1 MDDSFLAKKRYVPV
15 LTRQNW
21 RDWFYRL
28 KLHFASEG
36 LVFVIEKTLFQYASV
51 TPLTEDFTKLD
62 LKDDNVNVTPSFKKP
77 VIDAERQAHYNTAS
91 AKVQYQISISIDSLD
106 SDSVRALSTA
116 YEQWDALWNK
126 YNKTRPHENRQ
137 DLVKL
142 TTYTLPD
149 ATSIED
155 GWAHVKELRRRIV
168 VANPDM
174 ASAFE
179 EKQLFNI
186 FLAGLPQQFLIT
198 VDTLNAQPSLPI
210 DEKLNVLVQRQ
221 SSDKDHAPESADFTR
236 ERRPRSNSNA
246 QYTGCH
252 LCAGKHYMIK
262 CPYLD
267 FAKDKVQR
275 AASKEQSHKRSEDTK
290 HYIKRPVR
298 QRSHQRP
305 DTKRPKQRPEG
316 KHRHDSRGYT
326 AEAVSDTS
334 SSEDTSSSDSEFLP
348 HKAPTSRDKTD
359 KENSDEE
366 FAAISR
372 EDICKIAPSIWVSD
386 TAATSHMT
394 DDIQLFRGRLQSI
407 RQRRIRVGGG
417 ELWSDKCGTV
427 KMKIRGGNSALLHNV
442 LYVPK
447 LGVNLMSARK
457 VCSTNGIRGSFDKDT
472 MLFKL
477 HGKTVIRAD
486 VQDGVYLVSSIAK
499 GFEESAFL
507 SKRIP
512 TLPRFQDSHHLD
524 ALQHQALHVSSSTN
538 SKQETQLRQRYT
550 LWHRRFCHI
559 GGAKISKL
567 HKVTT
572 LTDKIAVPKDLKPC
586 EVCKLAK
593 MRNRIPKTL
602 SPWKDSVLDLVSLDV
617 CGPQPATLR
626 GNVYFCQIVDSASR
640 YTWTLT
646 GKDKKDI
653 VTQLHAWK
661 PVAEAQ
667 TGQRLL
673 SARIDNAAE
682 LKEALQI
689 WATTAGIQRQLTTPY
704 SSHQNGTAE
713 RSIQTAEN
721 GARAMLK
728 DAKLPIEFWD
738 EAVEADTYLRNR
750 TSSGPLSDGE
760 RFSPYEALHGHKPSI
775 DHIRVFGCKCYA
787 YVHPKSQ
794 PRGARHDKLVD
805 RGRVGIFMGYSED
818 TTKQYKMY
826 APDLGYTTRATVME
840 FDEDENASSI
850 DLRLRNGH
858 QQGTTTNLPDRHAQ
872 QLPSTL
878 LPKVNLP
885 PAHQLNNF
893 EIVIPS
899 APSVVDK
906 ATLPDVPD
914 ATPVEQDTEQ
924 SLPSEDA
931 TQPMDEDPITTEPVP
946 EPAGRYQLR
955 KRKADVSDEDDT
967 QGRQSKMMRAM
978 IADACYFTQHEIESA
993 FLANPSVVDIP
1004 IPRTYNQAINDPEH
1018 GSGWRIAIQEELVS
1032 LAQNGTWREEVPPP
1046 AANLVSSKW
1055 VFTIKTNADGTLER
1069 YKARLV
1075 ARGFS
1080 QVYGE
1085 DYFETFA
1092 PTVRMDTLRIF
1103 FATVASNN
1111 WECHHLDIKNAFT
1124 ESILEERIYMS
1135 PPQGVPVSQGHA
1147 LRVLRSLYGLKQ
1159 SARDWNLLCK
1169 AYMISIGF
1177 RQSLADPCLFL
1188 HDKKS
1193 ITLLI
1198 YVDDIAVAA
1207 PTKSKIIWFHNKMLE
1222 RFRTKDLGEISK
1234 ILSIRIT
1241 RDRLNKTIYL
1251 DQEQYLQLVMKR
1263 FGFQLLKQYSHRYV
1277 PLPPSNYDSIRP
1289 AQPSDSRADKT
1300 LYQQGIG
1307 SLMYAMIHTRPDIA
1321 FALGKLSQHMSD
1333 PADFHWKAF
1342 KGLLRYIASTMST
1355 RLRYGPGP
1363 HQQLVLY
1370 SDADW
1375 AGQRSDRKSTS
1386 GTVSFLY
1393 GGPICWGSKVQRSVA
1408 TSSTES
1414 EYIAMSATA
1423 KMSQWIAQV
1432 LRDMNEAHRIGAN
1445 SSTVSIKGDNQG
1457 SLALV
1462 QNPHLHERSKHIDIS
1477 YHHVRDLQERKKIA
1491 VDYVPTENMP
1501 ADGLTK
1507 PLARTLFERFIQQLG
1522 LDGWGGTN

>member
-1 MDDSFLAKKRYVPV
+1 MDDSFLTKKRHVPV

-28 KLHFASEG
+28 RLYLAGEG
-36 LVFVIEKTLFQYASV
+36 LAFVIDKSLIEYAGLAEGFGSLGLGDKDKDKDATTASTARKPSYDKDRYAQYEA
-51 TPLTEDFTKLD
+51 
-62 LKDDNVNVTPSFKKP
+62 
-77 VIDAERQAHYNTAS
+77 AS

-106 SDSVRALSTA
+106 SDSIRTFSTA
-116 YEQWDALWNK
+116 YEQWQHLWTK
-126 YNKTRPHENRQ
+126 YNKTRPHENRE
-137 DLVKL
+137 DLAKL

-149 ATSIED
+149 GTSVED
-155 GWAHVKELRRRIV
+155 GWTQIKELRRRV
-168 VANPDM
+168 VTANPSM
-174 ASAFE
+174 ALAFE
-179 EKQLFNI
+179 EKQLFN
-186 FLAGLPQQFLIT
+186 FLLAGLPAQFQIT
-198 VDTLNAQPSLPI
+198 VDTLNAQPFLSI
-210 DEKLNVLVQRQ
+210 DEKLIILVQRQ
-221 SSDKDHAPESADFTR
+221 AAEKGQSPESADFTR
-236 ERRPRSNSNA
+236 ERRPRSNSNS
-246 QYTGCH
+246 QFTGCH
-252 LCAGKHYMIK
+252 LCSGKHFMMK

-267 FAKDKVQR
+267 FAKQKVQHEM
-275 AASKEQSHKRSEDTK
+275 SKGSHTRRTEDTK
-290 HYIKRPVR
+290 GHAKRPYNDKYR
-298 QRSHQRP
+298 KSDDRRHTQRHDRSR
-305 DTKRPKQRPEG
+305 
-316 KHRHDSRGYT
+316 RHDSKGYS
-326 AEAVSDTS
+326 AEAIS
-334 SSEDTSSSDSEFLP
+334 DTSSSDSSCSDDDQLP
-348 HKAPTSRDKTD
+348 SKSSTALPQDGDDDSFDDT
-359 KENSDEE
+359 
-366 FAAISR
+366 AAISR
-372 EDICKIAPSIWVSD
+372 EAISKIPPSIWVSD

-394 DDIQLFRGRLQSI
+394 DDIHLFRGPLNPI
-407 RQRRIRVGGG
+407 RRRRIRVGGG
-417 ELWSDKCGTV
+417 ELWSDKMGTV
-427 KMKIRGGNSALLHNV
+427 KMKIKGGNSALLHNV
-442 LYVPK
+442 LFVPN

-457 VCSTNGIRGSFDKDT
+457 VCSNSSIQGSFDMNT
-472 MLFKL
+472 MVFKL
-477 HGKTVIRAD
+477 NGTTVIRAD
-486 VQDGVYLVSSIAK
+486 VQDGVYLVSRITK

-507 SKRIP
+507 SKNIP
-512 TLPRFQDSHHLD
+512 QLPLFQH
-524 ALQHQALHVSSSTN
+524 ALLVSASSG
-538 SKQETQLRQRYT
+538 SKHEDKIRERYT

-572 LTDKIAVPKDLKPC
+572 LTEKIAVPKDVKPC

-593 MRNRIPKTL
+593 MRNRMPKTL

-617 CGPQPATLR
+617 CGPLPPTLR
-626 GNVYFCQIVDSASR
+626 GSKYFCQIIDNASR

-653 VTQLHAWK
+653 VSQLHTWK
-661 PVAEAQ
+661 PTVEAQ

-673 SARIDNAAE
+673 AARIDNAAE
-682 LKEALQI
+682 LKEALQS
-689 WATTAGIQRQLTTPY
+689 WAATTGVKRELSAPY
-704 SSHQNGTAE
+704 ASHQNGTAE

-750 TSSGPLSDGE
+750 TNSGPYSDGE
-760 RFSPYEALHGHKPSI
+760 RFSPYEALFGHKPSI
-775 DHIRVFGCKCYA
+775 DHIRVFGCKCYS

-794 PRGARHDKLVD
+794 PKGFRHDKLVD

-818 TTKQYKMY
+818 TTKQYKVY
-826 APDLGYTTRATVME
+826 APDLGYTTRSAVVE
-840 FDEDENASSI
+840 FDENENASSV
-850 DLRLRNGH
+850 DLRLRGP
-858 QQGTTTNLPDRHAQ
+858 QQGTTTNLPDRNAGRLPPTSFPQ
-872 QLPSTL
+872 VELPS
-878 LPKVNLP
+878 
-885 PAHQLNNF
+885 AHQLNNF
-893 EIVIPS
+893 SIVIPTAPDAPEVSSAS
-899 APSVVDK
+899 APN
-906 ATLPDVPD
+906 VP
-914 ATPVEQDTEQ
+914 APPTPMEEDTIT
-924 SLPSEDA
+924 PPA
-931 TQPMDEDPITTEPVP
+931 TQEPTS
-946 EPAGRYQLR
+946 RYQLR
-955 KRKADVSDEDDT
+955 KRKADDDDEET
-967 QGRQSKMMRAM
+967 TERQTKIMRAM
-978 IADACYFTQHEIESA
+978 MASAYITQEEVESA
-993 FLANPSVVDIP
+993 FLANPSIVGIP
-1004 IPRTYNQAINDPEH
+1004 IPATYKQAINDTEH
-1018 GSGWRIAIQEELVS
+1018 GQGWQAAIQEELVS

-1046 AANLVSSKW
+1046 SANLVSSKW
-1055 VFTIKTNADGTLER
+1055 VFTIKTHADGTLER

-1080 QVYGE
+1080 QIYGE

-1103 FATVASNN
+1103 FAMVATND

-1135 PPQGVPVSQGHA
+1135 PPQGVPVASGHA

-1169 AYMISIGF
+1169 SYMLSLGF

-1207 PTKSKIIWFHNKMLE
+1207 PTVSQITWFHKKMLE
-1222 RFRTKDLGEISK
+1222 RFRTKDLGEIGK

-1241 RDRLNKTIYL
+1241 RDRANKTIYL
-1251 DQEQYLQLVMKR
+1251 DQEQYLQLVLKR
-1263 FGFQLLKQYSHRYV
+1263 FGFQLLRQYSRRAV
-1277 PLPPSNYDSIRP
+1277 PLSGYDPVQP
-1289 AQPSDSRADKT
+1289 AKPSDSRADKT

-1307 SLMYAMIHTRPDIA
+1307 SMMYAMVHTRPDIA

-1342 KGLLRYIASTMST
+1342 KGLLRYIACTLST
-1355 RLRYGPGP
+1355 RLRYGPGS

-1375 AGQRSDRKSTS
+1375 AAQRSDRKSTS

-1432 LRDMNEAHRIGAN
+1432 LRDMNQAHHIGAN
-1445 SSTVSIKGDNQG
+1445 STTISIKGDNKG
-1457 SLALV
+1457 AIALV
-1462 QNPHLHERSKHIDIS
+1462 QNPHLHERSKHIDIC
-1477 YHHVRDLQERKKIA
+1477 YHHIRDLYERKKID

-1507 PLARTLFERFIQQLG
+1507 PLMPVAFQRFILQLG
-1522 LDGWGGTN
+1522 LSDWSTPNSA